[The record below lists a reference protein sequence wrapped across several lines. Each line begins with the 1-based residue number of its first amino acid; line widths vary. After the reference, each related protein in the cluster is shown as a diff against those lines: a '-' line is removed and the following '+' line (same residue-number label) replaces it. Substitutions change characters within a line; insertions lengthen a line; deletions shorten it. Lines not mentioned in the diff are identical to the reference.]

1 VFLKSQHS
9 FKIFSSNIFCVKVGR
24 NLPIDDNQEMYMD
37 MKNRKGTG
45 INTVNQNE
53 SDQLPNQNL
62 AKAVQILDMFSLKR
76 PEWGI
81 RELGRELGI
90 NPSTVYRLVTT
101 LYQAGY
107 LERNADTQLYSLG
120 PMVLKLANL
129 YTHFNPLPALA
140 RKVFESY
147 AHRFGYNYYLGS
159 LVHYEIVYL
168 AVLDGQGPIKIVV
181 EPGGTTAIHTTA
193 IGKVLLAFKPDE
205 FIRQFL
211 DKSELKQY
219 TSRSISDPD
228 RLWEQIQ
235 LIRQQG
241 YAINDGEH
249 YDEVGSVGVPTRDSR
264 GCVSLAV
271 SLAYPR
277 HLIYEKC
284 LMLDELIAL
293 AKEVANEIEMR
304 IGSVHSHAD

>member
-1 VFLKSQHS
+1 
-9 FKIFSSNIFCVKVGR
+9 
-24 NLPIDDNQEMYMD
+24 
-37 MKNRKGTG
+37 MKQR
-45 INTVNQNE
+45 E
-53 SDQLPNQNL
+53 PDQMPNQNL
-62 AKAVQILDMFSLKR
+62 ARAVQILDMFSLRR

-90 NPSTVYRLVTT
+90 NPSTVYRMVTT

-120 PMVLKLANL
+120 PKVMKLASL
-129 YTHFNPLPALA
+129 YTHFNPLPSLA
-140 RKVFESY
+140 RRVFENY

-159 LVHYEIVYL
+159 LVHYEMVYL
-168 AVLDGQGPIKIVV
+168 AVFDGQGPIKIVV

-193 IGKVLLAFKPDE
+193 IGKILLANKPDE

-211 DKSELKQY
+211 DTSELKQY
-219 TSRSISDPD
+219 TPRSISDPD

-249 YDEVGSVGVPTRDSR
+249 YDEVGSVGVPVRDSR
-264 GCVSLAV
+264 GRINLAV

-277 HLIYEKC
+277 HLIYEKR
-284 LMLDELIAL
+284 LMLDELVSL
-293 AKEVANEIEMR
+293 AKEVANEIAIR
-304 IGSVHSHAD
+304 IGSIQSSAD